1 MGKAGLSEKEAAD
14 WQSRIDAG
22 AVLLGVHARAVKVGD
37 VESVFAR
44 HGVERV
50 VGAKWDDR

>member
-1 MGKAGLSEKEAAD
+1 LGKAGLSEKEAAD